1 MGGMSPNY
9 DFNVLEK
16 RAAEF
21 VDAGRP
27 QDAIKIYLFMSDG
40 DPSLDGGY
48 LGKKLGEC
56 YELAGDP
63 HAAKYWYGRAVE
75 ETPTFGLIVL
85 RRVKGSLQFPS
96 TSSCSRITVD
106 EDPPHPPRAF
116 ARVPSLSPR
125 FAGGEGDVTRPLII

>member
-1 MGGMSPNY
+1 
-9 DFNVLEK
+9 
-16 RAAEF
+16 
-21 VDAGRP
+21 
-27 QDAIKIYLFMSDG
+27 MSDG

-75 ETPTFGLIVL
+75 ECPDGRDDCVEA
-85 RRVKGSLQFPS
+85 RKGSLRFPS
-96 TSSCSRITVD
+96 MSSYRWMAID
-106 EDPPHPPRAF
+106 EDPPHPPHAF

-125 FAGGEGDVTRPLII
+125 FAGGEGDVTRPTIIWHEDIGHVHFFRLTV